1 MNLLFSIRM
10 IDQSDNGD
18 DDDYADDDKDK
29 DGDDDEDGDEDGGG
43 IRSWTVA
50 VPIHQMLM
58 THHPTIVAKVF
69 LPPETGFLRPNFPNI
84 EEEFS

>member
-18 DDDYADDDKDK
+18 DDKDDDK
-29 DGDDDEDGDEDGGG
+29 DGDDDEDGNEDGGG

-50 VPIHQMLM
+50 NV
-58 THHPTIVAKVF
+58 
-69 LPPETGFLRPNFPNI
+69 
-84 EEEFS
+84 EFS

>member
-58 THHPTIVAKVF
+58 TNHPTIVAKSVF
-69 LPPETGFLRPNFPNI
+69 ASGNRFFEAQ
-84 EEEFS
+84 FS